1 MPRVRPRPTAA
12 PLAPPAAA
20 EGPRAPCFLCAY
32 AARPR
37 PPPAHAVGYGR
48 ETKSDQRSVSAL
60 WLPGPENL
68 HARSFTRTRAR
79 ARAVTGAPLLLR
91 SKRRARPAATLPGY
105 TGKASRRLLL
115 WPPRTWS
122 PGRRWSSCWRQR
134 SRPRPG
140 PAPLHHT
147 MEQNP
152 PRLPPRP
159 SPWVLPPDSHGS
171 KNKHVLG
178 EDPDTDPW
186 FPQPGLCRGRTA
198 FSGAAWPPPSSA
210 SWPEL
215 SVTAVPKPGPVQGEL
230 L

>member
-1 MPRVRPRPTAA
+1 MPFGC
-12 PLAPPAAA
+12 LAQRTCMH
-20 EGPRAPCFLCAY
+20 GPSRA
-32 AARPR
+32 
-37 PPPAHAVGYGR
+37 
-48 ETKSDQRSVSAL
+48 
-60 WLPGPENL
+60 
-68 HARSFTRTRAR
+68 RTRAGSYR
-79 ARAVTGAPLLLR
+79 CAFTATVQTQSAARGHAPGVHWQGEQALAALAAADVVPRATLELVLETAQPPSARA
-91 SKRRARPAATLPGY
+91 
-105 TGKASRRLLL
+105 
-115 WPPRTWS
+115 
-122 PGRRWSSCWRQR
+122 
-134 SRPRPG
+134 
-140 PAPLHHT
+140 APLHHT

-198 FSGAAWPPPSSA
+198 FSGAAWPPPSLA

>member
-12 PLAPPAAA
+12 PPAPPAAA

-68 HARSFTRTRAR
+68 HARSFTRTHVRGQLPVRLYCYGPNAER
-79 ARAVTGAPLLLR
+79 GPRPR
-91 SKRRARPAATLPGY
+91 SRGTLARRAGACR
-105 TGKASRRLLL
+105 S
-115 WPPRTWS
+115 
-122 PGRRWSSCWRQR
+122 GRRGR
-134 SRPRPG
+134 G
-140 PAPLHHT
+140 PQGDAGARVGDSAAALGRGLRLCITPWNRT
-147 MEQNP
+147 P

-186 FPQPGLCRGRTA
+186 FPQPGLRRGRTA

>member
-12 PLAPPAAA
+12 PPAPPAAA

-105 TGKASRRLLL
+105 TGKASRRLPL

-140 PAPLHHT
+140 PRLCITPWNRTRRACRPGPAPGCCPLT
-147 MEQNP
+147 LTGAKINTSWVRIQTQTRGSRSPAFAEEGRLSQEP
-152 PRLPPRP
+152 PGRLPPR
-159 SPWVLPPDSHGS
+159 L
-171 KNKHVLG
+171 LG
-178 EDPDTDPW
+178 
-186 FPQPGLCRGRTA
+186 Q
-198 FSGAAWPPPSSA
+198 S
-210 SWPEL
+210 
-215 SVTAVPKPGPVQGEL
+215 
-230 L
+230 